1 METKEKS
8 TTFST
13 RLSEAIEARGVTQK
27 WLAEKSFTTEAT
39 ISRYV
44 KQVNN
49 PAVLTI
55 LADIARA
62 LEVSSDFLIGLTNI
76 PDEKDTIADDAKILL
91 SCYNR
96 ASKDDKKV
104 LWALLSKY
112 MTSSERERI
121 DELF

>member
-1 METKEKS
+1 MEIKEKS

-96 ASKDDKKV
+96 TSKDDKKV

-112 MTSSERERI
+112 MTSSEREKV

>member
-8 TTFST
+8 TTFSN

>member
-8 TTFST
+8 TTFSN

-27 WLAEKSFTTEAT
+27 WLAEKSFSTEAT

-44 KQVNN
+44 KQINN

-76 PDEKDTIADDAKILL
+76 PDENDTMADDAKILL

-112 MTSSERERI
+112 MTNSERERI